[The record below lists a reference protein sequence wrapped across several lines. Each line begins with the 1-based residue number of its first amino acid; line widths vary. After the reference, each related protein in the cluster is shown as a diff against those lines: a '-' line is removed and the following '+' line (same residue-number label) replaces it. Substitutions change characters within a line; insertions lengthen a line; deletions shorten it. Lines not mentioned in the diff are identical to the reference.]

1 MKKTPL
7 TLAILSLLI
16 FTTYFAR
23 QNWTGTS
30 LKQKHLFGLKNLDT
44 VPVLQDGDI
53 VFQSSKSGQSQ
64 AIRLATNSIYSHC
77 GIVFMNNGVP
87 YVLEAVQPV
96 KLTPLS
102 EWVTFGD
109 DNAYKAKRL
118 KDSESLITDSIVAL
132 MKTEG
137 MKMLHKNYD
146 IYFNW
151 SDKEIYCSELVY
163 KIYERVSNLKVGKI
177 KELKDYDLTHP
188 MVRKIMKQRYGNDIP
203 YEEPM
208 ISPGEIFESDLLIEV
223 H

>member
-7 TLAILSLLI
+7 ILAILSLLI

-23 QNWTGTS
+23 QNWKGTS
-30 LKQKHLFGLKNLDT
+30 PKQKHLFGLKKSDT
-44 VPVLQDGDI
+44 APVLKDGDI

-64 AIRLATNSIYSHC
+64 AIQLATNSIYSHC

-118 KDSESLITDSIVAL
+118 KDSKSLINDSIVAL

-163 KIYERVSNLKVGKI
+163 KIYERVLNLKVGKI

-223 H
+223 D

>member
-1 MKKTPL
+1 
-7 TLAILSLLI
+7 
-16 FTTYFAR
+16 
-23 QNWTGTS
+23 
-30 LKQKHLFGLKNLDT
+30 
-44 VPVLQDGDI
+44 
-53 VFQSSKSGQSQ
+53 
-64 AIRLATNSIYSHC
+64 
-77 GIVFMNNGVP
+77 MNNGVP

-118 KDSESLITDSIVAL
+118 KDSKSLITDSIVAL

-163 KIYERVSNLKVGKI
+163 KIYERVLNLKVGKI

-223 H
+223 D